1 MGLLTYLS
9 YLGPGRSREL
19 GRLERATITI
29 LGVSCTVLMLPIVL
43 GMEAERNLVMFL
55 FLAAM
60 MTIAFLSTTG
70 GAYRPAG
77 RSWFA
82 WALCALTWASCLY
95 FVAMRGQHELRW
107 PMVSPLTPYDMTA
120 AAVLILLVLEA
131 TRRTIGMTLVV
142 IVGLF
147 LAYGIWGHLIEG
159 SFSHRPL
166 TLTEIIDHL
175 VFTTNGVLGPA
186 LSVATF
192 LVFIFVTFGAILD
205 RFGGGDFF
213 FDLSTALVGQQPGGP
228 AKVAVISSGLYGT
241 ISGSPTADV
250 VTTGTFTIPV
260 MTRLGYSRVYA
271 GAIEAV
277 ASTGGSI
284 MPPVM
289 GSAAFLMSDFTNI
302 DYADIAI
309 ASIFTAL
316 LYYFGVFVAT
326 HCRARLD
333 NLGAFSKDQI
343 KPIGAVLR
351 ANWFFF
357 VPISVLVWF
366 VFSADRPTYGA
377 GLAILTIIAIGALR
391 MRFSP
396 RIVRLL
402 IEAAA
407 DGARRSSTVVVA
419 CAVAGLVVGTLTI
432 TDLSGKFS
440 SMLFSFAPDQLI
452 FVLLIT
458 MFVTIILGMGMP
470 TPATYVLAA
479 VLAAPAIIALGV
491 PVLAAHLFIVYYASM
506 SAITPPVA
514 VAAFAAA
521 SIAKANPL
529 HIAALGCRLGIVAF
543 ILPYA
548 FIFRPALLL
557 QAPLPEILGV
567 AIAAIA
573 GVLALVIGAEGG
585 ASRKLGWS
593 ERGLLI
599 PGGAGLL
606 YPEFMV
612 NVLGAG
618 LVGAALLLIRFG
630 PAGRHR

>member
-1 MGLLTYLS
+1 MGILS

-19 GRLERATITI
+19 GAVERMTVTV
-29 LGVSCTVLMLPIVL
+29 LGVACTAVMLPLVL

-70 GAYRPAG
+70 GAHRPTG
-77 RSWFA
+77 RSFLA
-82 WALCALTWASCLY
+82 WGLCALTWASCLY

-107 PMVSPLTPYDMTA
+107 PMVSPLSAFDIA
-120 AAVLILLVLEA
+120 AAVVLILLVLEA
-131 TRRTIGMTLVV
+131 TRRTIGMTLVT

-147 LAYGIWGHLIEG
+147 AAYAVWGHLLEG

-166 TLTEIIDHL
+166 SFTEILDHL

-186 LSVATF
+186 LAVATF

-250 VTTGTFTIPV
+250 VTTGSFTIPV
-260 MTRLGYSRVYA
+260 MVRLGYSRVYA

-289 GSAAFLMSDFTNI
+289 GSAAFLMADFTNI
-302 DYADIAI
+302 DYADIAK
-309 ASIFTAL
+309 ASVFTAL
-316 LYYFGVFVAT
+316 LYYFGLFIAT

-333 NLGAFSKDQI
+333 NLGAFSRDQI
-343 KPIGAVLR
+343 KPLGAVLR

-357 VPISVLVWF
+357 TPIAVLIWF

-396 RIVRLL
+396 RLVPLL

-407 DGARRSSTVVVA
+407 DGARRCSTVVVA

-440 SMLFSFAPDQLI
+440 SMLFSFAPDQLL

-458 MFVTIILGMGMP
+458 MGVTIILGMGMP

-479 VLAAPAIIALGV
+479 VLSAPAIIALGV
-491 PVLAAHLFIVYYASM
+491 PVLAAHLFIVYYSSM

-543 ILPYA
+543 ILPFA
-548 FIFRPALLL
+548 FVYRPALLL
-557 QAPLPEILGV
+557 QAPLLE
-567 AIAAIA
+567 IA
-573 GVLALVIGAEGG
+573 GVVVAAIVGVLSLAIGAEGG
-585 ASRKLGWS
+585 IGRKLGWI
-593 ERGLLI
+593 ERGALI
-599 PGGAGLL
+599 LGGGALL
-606 YPEFMV
+606 YPRLWV
-612 NVLGAG
+612 NM
-618 LVGAALLLIRFG
+618 VGAALCAVGVVLIRVG
-630 PAGRHR
+630 NGRRSG

>member
-1 MGLLTYLS
+1 MSLLT
-9 YLGPGRSREL
+9 YLGPGRAREL
-19 GRLERATITI
+19 GGFERITITA
-29 LGVSCTVLMLPIVL
+29 LGVACTGLMLPIVL

-70 GAYRPAG
+70 GAYRPTG
-77 RSWFA
+77 RSWTA
-82 WALCALTWASCLY
+82 WGLCALTWASCLY
-95 FVAMRGQHELRW
+95 FIAMRGQHELRW
-107 PMVSPLTPYDMTA
+107 PMVSPLTVYDIV
-120 AAVLILLVLEA
+120 AAVLLIVLVLEA
-131 TRRTIGMTLVV
+131 TRRTIGMTLVT

-147 LAYGIWGHLIEG
+147 LAYGIWGHLLEG

-166 TLTEIIDHL
+166 MLTEILDHL

-260 MTRLGYSRVYA
+260 MVRLGYSRVYA

-302 DYADIAI
+302 DYADIAK
-309 ASIFTAL
+309 ASVFTAL
-316 LYYFGVFVAT
+316 LYYFGLFVAT

-333 NLGAFSKDQI
+333 NLGSFSRDQI
-343 KPIGAVLR
+343 KPLGAVLR
-351 ANWFFF
+351 ANWFFL
-357 VPISVLVWF
+357 VPIAVLVWF

-377 GLAILTIIAIGALR
+377 GLAILTIVAIGLVR

-396 RIVRLL
+396 RIVPLL
-402 IEAAA
+402 IAAAA

-452 FVLLIT
+452 FVLIIT
-458 MFVTIILGMGMP
+458 MVVTIILGMGMP

-479 VLAAPAIIALGV
+479 VLSAPAIVALGV
-491 PVLAAHLFIVYYASM
+491 PVLAAHLFIVYYASI

-543 ILPYA
+543 ALPFA

-557 QAPLPEILGV
+557 DAPLPEIAGV
-567 AIAAIA
+567 VIAAVM
-573 GVLALVIGAEGG
+573 GVLALAIGAEGG
-585 ASRKLGWS
+585 VSRKLGWP
-593 ERGLLI
+593 ERSLLVL
-599 PGGAGLL
+599 GGAGLL
-606 YPEFMV
+606 YPDIVV
-612 NVLGAG
+612 NVIGAILLGAG
-618 LVGAALLLIRFG
+618 LLFVRFETAARLR
-630 PAGRHR
+630 

>member
-1 MGLLTYLS
+1 MISGLLR
-9 YLGPGRSREL
+9 YLGPGQTRML
-19 GRLERATITI
+19 GAPEHVTVTV
-29 LGVSCTVLMLPIVL
+29 LGAGCVALMLPVVL

-55 FLAAM
+55 FLASM
-60 MTIAFLSTTG
+60 LTIAFLCTTG
-70 GAYRPAG
+70 GAHRPTE
-77 RSWFA
+77 RSWWA
-82 WALCALTWASCLY
+82 WGLSALTWASCIY
-95 FVAMRGQHELRW
+95 FIGMRGQHEMRW
-107 PMVSPLTPYDMTA
+107 PMVSPLTAYDMA
-120 AAVLILLVLEA
+120 AAVTLILLVLEA
-131 TRRTIGMTLVV
+131 TRRTIGMTLVT

-147 LAYGIWGHLIEG
+147 LAYAAWGHLLEG

-260 MTRLGYSRVYA
+260 MVRLGYRRVYA

-302 DYADIAI
+302 DYADIAK
-309 ASIFTAL
+309 ASVFTAL
-316 LYYFGVFVAT
+316 LYYLALFTAT
-326 HCRARLD
+326 HCRAKLD
-333 NLGAFSKDQI
+333 NLGSFSRDQI
-343 KPIGAVLR
+343 KPLAAVLR

-357 VPISVLVWF
+357 VPIAVLVWF
-366 VFSADRPTYGA
+366 VFTADRPTYGA
-377 GLAILTIIAIGALR
+377 GLAILVMIAIGTLR
-391 MRFSP
+391 LRFSP
-396 RIVRLL
+396 RVVPML
-402 IEAAA
+402 ITAAA
-407 DGARRSSTVVVA
+407 DGARRTSTVAVA
-419 CAVAGLVVGTLTI
+419 CAVAGLVVGALTI

-440 SMLFSFAPDQLI
+440 SMLFSFAPDQVL

-458 MFVTIILGMGMP
+458 MVVTIILGMGMP

-479 VLAAPAIIALGV
+479 VLAAPPIVALGV
-491 PVLAAHLFIVYYASM
+491 PMLAAHLFIVYYASM

-548 FIFRPALLL
+548 FIFRSALLL
-557 QAPLPEILGV
+557 EAPLLEIAGV
-567 AIAAIA
+567 VVSATL
-573 GVLALVIGAEGG
+573 GVLALAIGSEGG
-585 ASRKLGWS
+585 MNRKLGWP
-593 ERGLLI
+593 ERSLLI
-599 PGGAGLL
+599 LGGLGLL
-606 YPEFMV
+606 YPDVVV
-612 NVLGAG
+612 N
-618 LVGAALLLIRFG
+618 LVGAVLLAGGALFVFRG
-630 PAGRHR
+630 APAQAR

>member
-1 MGLLTYLS
+1 MGIFRL
-9 YLGPGRSREL
+9 LGPGRSREL
-19 GRLERATITI
+19 GGAEQVTVTV
-29 LGVSCTVLMLPIVL
+29 LGVACTAGMLPIVL
-43 GMEAERNLVMFL
+43 GLEAERNLVMFL

-60 MTIAFLSTTG
+60 LNIAFLCTTG
-70 GAYRPAG
+70 GAYRPTG

-82 WALCALTWASCLY
+82 WGLSALTWASCLY

-107 PMVSPLTPYDMTA
+107 PMVTPLTPYDIV
-120 AAVLILLVLEA
+120 AAVVLIVLVLEA
-131 TRRTIGMTLVV
+131 TRRTIGMTLVT

-147 LAYGIWGHLIEG
+147 LAYGIWGHHLEG
-159 SFSHRPL
+159 PFSHRPL
-166 TLTEIIDHL
+166 SLTEILDHI
-175 VFTTNGVLGPA
+175 VFTTNGLVGPA
-186 LSVATF
+186 LSVATY

-213 FDLSTALVGQQPGGP
+213 FDLSTALVGQQAGGP
-228 AKVAVISSGLYGT
+228 AKVAVVSSGLYGT

-250 VTTGTFTIPV
+250 ITTGTFTIPV
-260 MTRLGYSRVYA
+260 MARLGYRRVYA

-289 GSAAFLMSDFTNI
+289 GSAAFLMSDFTGI

-309 ASIFTAL
+309 ASVFTAL
-316 LYYFGVFVAT
+316 LYYFGLFLAT
-326 HCRARLD
+326 HCRAKLD
-333 NLGAFSKDQI
+333 NLGSFSRDQI
-343 KPIGAVLR
+343 KPLSGVLR

-357 VPISVLVWF
+357 VPIAVLVWF

-377 GLAILTIIAIGALR
+377 GLAILTMVAIGVMR

-396 RIVRLL
+396 RVVPLL

-407 DGARRSSTVVVA
+407 DGARRSATVVVA

-440 SMLFSFAPDQLI
+440 SMLFSFAPDQI
-452 FVLLIT
+452 VFVLLIT
-458 MFVTIILGMGMP
+458 MFVTVILGMGMP

-529 HIAALGCRLGIVAF
+529 HIAVLACRLGVVAF
-543 ILPYA
+543 LLPYA
-548 FIFRPALLL
+548 FVFRPALLL
-557 QAPLPEILGV
+557 EGAPAEIAGVIVASILGV
-567 AIAAIA
+567 AALAI
-573 GVLALVIGAEGG
+573 GFEGG
-585 ASRKLGWS
+585 VSRKLGWP
-593 ERGLLI
+593 ERSLLI
-599 PGGAGLL
+599 LGGAGLL
-606 YPEFMV
+606 YPDAMV
-612 NVLGAG
+612 NAIGAILLGAG
-618 LVGAALLLIRFG
+618 LLFVRFSPAARM
-630 PAGRHR
+630 R